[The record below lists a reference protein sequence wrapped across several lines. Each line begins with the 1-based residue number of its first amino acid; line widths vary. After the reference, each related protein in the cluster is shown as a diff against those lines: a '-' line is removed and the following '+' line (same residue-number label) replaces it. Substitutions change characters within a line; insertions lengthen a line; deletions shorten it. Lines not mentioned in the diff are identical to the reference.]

1 MILNLNSDWLKN
13 CPAGLLHALS
23 RLAGESGTKL
33 FVVGG
38 AVRDHLSGSLAHD
51 LDIAMA
57 SGALS
62 FARRLAADLGGTF
75 VLLDEEEGVARVV
88 WKGFDI
94 DLADFRDQTTSI
106 EADLLKRDFTINAM
120 AFRFPGESGHIEG
133 EIIDPGGGRDD
144 FHHGLVRVISPA
156 AFENDPLRLLRAYR
170 FKATLGFQLEP
181 DTEKWIGE
189 YGHLLSR
196 AAPERISYELQQIMA
211 SIRAGSTIFSMVE
224 STLFWYL
231 FPELKKGEGMEQPTS
246 HHLDVFSH
254 CLAALDW
261 MEKLQARAKDFFPG
275 DLAVKISAYL
285 GHEENRVRLKWA
297 ALFHDLGK
305 PDCHVIRQGRITFYN
320 HDQAGAQEFEKI
332 GARLHWSREDIK
344 RVSRLIR
351 LHMWPFHLNN
361 SRKKTGITAKAC
373 LRLVKAVGDDLAGL
387 FLLAMADS
395 LAGQGVNRPPAME
408 EELVELYSEVE
419 RVCREQVR
427 PVLEQPPLVT
437 GRDLIDLGLTP
448 GPNFKMILSSLENV
462 RVEGG
467 IKTRSQGLAW
477 IESFVAENNLL

>member
-1 MILNLNSDWLKN
+1 MIQTFDLDWLKN
-13 CPAGLLHALS
+13 YPAELLQALS
-23 RLAGESGTKL
+23 RLAGASRTEL

-38 AVRDHLSGSLAHD
+38 AVRDHISGSFAHD
-51 LDIAMA
+51 LDIAIP
-57 SGALS
+57 SGALL
-62 FARRLAADLGGTF
+62 FAENLAADLGGTY
-75 VLLDEEEGVARVV
+75 VLLDQGEGVARVV

-94 DLADFRDQTTSI
+94 DLANFRDQTTSI
-106 EADLLKRDFTINAM
+106 EDDLLKRDFTINAM
-120 AFRFPGESGHIEG
+120 AFRFPDESGKTEY
-133 EIIDPGGGRDD
+133 EIIDPAGGRQD
-144 FHHGLVRVISPA
+144 FYHGLVRVMSPT

-181 DTEKWIGE
+181 DTKKWIGE

-196 AAPERISYELQQIMA
+196 AAPERISSELQRIMA
-211 SIRAGSTIFSMVE
+211 SDRAGVTVFSMVE
-224 STLFWYL
+224 SGLFWYI
-231 FPELKKGEGMEQPTS
+231 FPELKKGKGMAQPTS

-261 MEKLQARAKDFFPG
+261 MEKLQARSNEFFPG
-275 DLAVKISAYL
+275 ELAAKISAYL

-305 PDCHVIRQGRITFYN
+305 PDCHLIRQVRITFYN
-320 HDQAGAQEFEKI
+320 HDQAVAEGFEKI
-332 GARLHWSREDIK
+332 GERLRWSREDIK

-408 EELVELYSEVE
+408 EELVELYFEVE

-427 PVLEQPPLVT
+427 PVLEQPPIVT
-437 GRDLIDLGLTP
+437 GHDLIDLGLTP
-448 GPNFKMILSSLENV
+448 GPDFKMILSSLEKA
-462 RVEGG
+462 RIEGS
-467 IKTRSQGLAW
+467 IQTRSQGLAW
-477 IESFVAENNLL
+477 LESFVAENNLL

>member
-1 MILNLNSDWLKN
+1 MIQTLDADWLKKY
-13 CPAGLLHALS
+13 PSKLLQTLS
-23 RLAGESGTKL
+23 RLAGESGTEL

-38 AVRDHLSGSLAHD
+38 AVRDHLSGCLAHD
-51 LDIAMA
+51 LDIAMP

-62 FARRLAADLGGTF
+62 FARRLAAELGATF

-88 WKGFDI
+88 WKGFDV
-94 DLADFRDQTTSI
+94 DLADFRDQTISI
-106 EADLLKRDFTINAM
+106 EDDLLKRDFTINAM
-120 AFRFPGESGHIEG
+120 AFRFPDEFGKTEY
-133 EIIDPGGGRDD
+133 EIIDPAGGRDD
-144 FHHGLVRVISPA
+144 FHHGLVRVMDPA

-181 DTEKWIGE
+181 DTRKWIGE

-196 AAPERISYELQQIMA
+196 AAPERISYELQRIMA
-211 SIRAGSTIFSMVE
+211 SDRAGFTIFSMVE
-224 STLFWYL
+224 SGLFWYL
-231 FPELKKGEGMEQPTS
+231 FPELKKGEGMEQPSS

-261 MEKLQARAKDFFPG
+261 MEKIQARSNDFFPG
-275 DLAVKISAYL
+275 DPAARISAYL
-285 GHEENRVRLKWA
+285 GQEENRVRLKWA

-320 HDQAGAQEFEKI
+320 HDQAGAEGFEKI
-332 GARLHWSREDIK
+332 GERLHWGREDIK
-344 RVSRLIR
+344 RISRLIR

-373 LRLVKAVGDDLAGL
+373 LRLFKAAGDDLAGL

-408 EELVELYSEVE
+408 EDLAELYTEVE

-427 PVLEQPPLVT
+427 PVLEQPSLIT
-437 GRDLIDLGLTP
+437 GHDLIDLGLTP
-448 GPNFKMILSSLENV
+448 GPDFKMILSCLE
-462 RVEGG
+462 RAQVEGG
-467 IKTRSQGLAW
+467 IKTRSQGLSW
-477 IESFVAENNLL
+477 LESFVAEKNLL